1 MSSSGTLNEAVEFKG
16 GVTGAGAPAGAAFC
30 ADTRTEADFT
40 APPEEPVDMETGDL
54 TDILPED
61 AELWE
66 YKVVPFPSG
75 SVNSIEALFNEYGK
89 NGWEYVDTISRVV
102 IFKRRLNY

>member
-1 MSSSGTLNEAVEFKG
+1 MKKQVIIIAGLFIVFFLIVFIASNFAVS
-16 GVTGAGAPAGAAFC
+16 
-30 ADTRTEADFT
+30 
-40 APPEEPVDMETGDL
+40 PEEPADAKTA
-54 TDILPED
+54 DIADIIPED

-89 NGWEYVDTISRVV
+89 TGWEYVDTISRVV
-102 IFKRRLNY
+102 IFKRRLNQ